1 MAIDPVWFAIE
12 QITRILQGLG
22 WTVVATDTQGPTM
35 RITIEKPKLTATE
48 RK

>member
-22 WTVVATDTQGPTM
+22 WSVVATEAEGPII
-35 RITIEKPKLTATE
+35 RITIEKPKPFGAGGT
-48 RK
+48 